1 MLMKELFANKKDVVN
16 PLQGIDMTLIHQG
29 LLHAIQDLVFIVKV
43 VENKWFQYVYINEKG
58 LQHLNVD
65 TNYHGK
71 TFQEL
76 LPSDVAS
83 VLQIQ
88 YEEAL
93 KKKKTST
100 FRDYMTLDTGEILHY
115 ESLLNPVCCNNGICK
130 YIICITRNITAHV
143 QEKTEMQDKQMLFK
157 SLLEYND
164 DAIMSLDLTGR
175 IMYANPATYKV
186 FGHEAAELKNQ
197 SIFQYIEGDYIN
209 EFQSMFKETVQGH
222 STQLFGHKYDHK
234 NGYELYVSFRTVPI
248 IINGDIIGVYVIARD
263 VTKQILNEQKTE
275 YLAYYDQLTG
285 LLNRIACTEML
296 TRLFKENKKFTL
308 MFVDLDH
315 FHFINDTFGHETGDK
330 VLTNVARRLESLI
343 PNGAYLFR
351 AHGNQFVII
360 IENADK
366 EYAEEFV
373 PRLLKEMEKRFV
385 MKEGEVYLSASAGV
399 VTSPLDGKDEQTL
412 FKRVDLALECA
423 KEQGKGNY
431 SFYSCDLSAQREKQ
445 LIIENQLY
453 QAIERNE
460 FLLNYQPQV
469 NIMTENLVGMEA
481 LLRWNNKELGNVSP
495 GEFIPIAEKT
505 GFILKIDE
513 WVLHEVCRQMREWLD
528 KGLTPVPIAVN
539 ISAKH
544 FCSFTL
550 IEVIT
555 DALMTYDI
563 PPHLLTIEITEGA
576 LMHKELSE
584 QVLLR
589 LKEKNLNIHLDDF
602 GTGYS
607 SLSYLKRY
615 PIDTLKIDRSFMQ
628 EVGADEKGANITTAI
643 IHLAHTLGLNIIA
656 EGVEDAEQVQ
666 FLKEKNAIV
675 AQGYYFNKPLSVSDM
690 ERLYFMTDKK

>member
-1 MLMKELFANKKDVVN
+1 MTELFTNKKNVVT
-16 PLQGIDMTLIHQG
+16 PLQGIDMSLIQQG
-29 LLHAIQDLVFIVKV
+29 LLHAIQDFVFIVKV
-43 VENKWFQYVYINEKG
+43 VDNRWFQYIYVNEKG
-58 LQHLNVD
+58 LQHLNLD
-65 TNYHGK
+65 TSYHGR
-71 TFQEL
+71 TIQEL
-76 LPSDVAS
+76 LPLDVAYL
-83 VLQIQ
+83 LQIQ
-88 YEEAL
+88 YEEVL
-93 KKKKTST
+93 KNKKAST

-115 ESLLNPVCCNNGICK
+115 ESLLNPICSINGICK
-130 YIICITRNITAHV
+130 YIICITRNITAQM
-143 QEKTEMQDKQMLFK
+143 QEKTEMQEKQMLFK

-186 FGHEAAELKNQ
+186 FGHESAALKNQ
-197 SIFQYIEGDYIN
+197 SIFQYIEGEYIN

-222 STQLFGHKYDHK
+222 STHVFGHKYDHK

-285 LLNRIACTEML
+285 LLNRIGCTEML
-296 TRLFKENKKFTL
+296 ARLFKEKKKFTL

-330 VLTNVARRLESLI
+330 VLNNVARRLESLI

-351 AHGNQFVII
+351 AHGDQFVIV
-360 IENADK
+360 IENTDR

-373 PRLLKEMEKRFV
+373 QLLLKEMEKRFV
-385 MKEGEVYLSASAGV
+385 LKEGEVYLSASIGV
-399 VTSPLDGKDEQTL
+399 VMSPIDGEDEQTL
-412 FKRVDLALECA
+412 FKRVDVALECA

-431 SFYSCDLSAQREKQ
+431 SFYSCNLSAQREKQ
-445 LIIENQLY
+445 LIIENRLY

-460 FLLNYQPQV
+460 FILYYQPQV
-469 NIMTENLVGMEA
+469 NIVTEKMVGMEA
-481 LLRWNNKELGNVSP
+481 LLRWSNKELGNVSP

-513 WVLHEVCRQMREWLD
+513 WVLYEVCRQIREWLD
-528 KGLTPVPIAVN
+528 KGVTPVPIAVN

-544 FCSFTL
+544 FCSLKL

-555 DALMTYDI
+555 DALITYDI
-563 PPHLLTIEITEGA
+563 PPQLLTLEITEGA
-576 LMHKELSE
+576 LMHKELTE

-643 IHLAHTLGLNIIA
+643 IHLAHTLGLNVIA
-656 EGVEDAEQVQ
+656 EGVEYAEQVQ
-666 FLKEKNAIV
+666 FLKEKNALV
-675 AQGYYFNKPLSVSDM
+675 AQGYYFNKPLSVSDL
-690 ERLYFMTDKK
+690 ERLYYDR